1 MTRDALTTKLR
12 IVFDAPLRATEERP
26 NLNDWV
32 YSGPALTHTIFKIL
46 LRFRERKTALVGDIE
61 EAFLKIR
68 VQEQD
73 RNALSLWIDIF
84 EKDDPKLLLYRFCRV
99 VFGVNSSPFLL
110 NAFLRHHIIQY
121 SLDAE
126 FVENLLNSFSVD
138 DLVSVEREILRSDR
152 CCTRN
157 RRSAYQREVLIQGSG
172 SRICPSSLD

>member
-1 MTRDALTTKLR
+1 M
-12 IVFDAPLRATEERP
+12 FDAPLRASEERP
-26 NLNDWV
+26 NLNDCV
-32 YSGPALTHTIFKIL
+32 YSGPALTPTIFKIL

-73 RNALSLWIDIF
+73 RNALRSLWIDIF
-84 EKDDPKLLLYRFCRV
+84 EKDDPKLLMYRFCQV

-110 NAFLRHHIIQY
+110 NAFLRHHISQY

-126 FVENLLNSFSVD
+126 FVENLLYSFSVD

-157 RRSAYQREVLIQGSG
+157 RRSAYQREVLTQGSG
-172 SRICPSSLD
+172 SPICPSSLD